1 MLSSCLADNEINF
14 YIFTLK
20 FVSMKYLILILLL
33 PILLKS
39 TFAQKEGRYLIDS
52 LRNELQRTKQDT
64 SKVKLLATISYEM
77 RNINP
82 KDALV
87 PGLQALQL
95 AERINYEYGKGL
107 SHYSL
112 MYIYHFLS
120 HLPESV
126 GHALNAKDIFE
137 NLGENNHLCATD
149 LMLAYLYKDLDK
161 GISSSYMQQGTAL
174 LPLNHIIEWKVR
186 NYGTLGNN
194 YRNLGQ
200 LDSAKKYMGIHFKL
214 SMQYHLKGEIM
225 VGKNRYG
232 YLYMAQS
239 RYDSA
244 FILIKEGLDYFR
256 SVRST
261 RMISEN
267 LTSLGRIRLKQSME
281 MNGALKKQYL
291 DEAEVFTREGVEAAN
306 SIGYIIQRYAANRL
320 LSDIYSAQGRDS
332 KAFEYL
338 RDAVNDYDSVYGARI
353 VNRASVLSWKIE
365 KALKEQQMELLQLR
379 NRQQKGIISAAIS
392 GFIIL
397 IIIVVMIINSRGRLK
412 KAYLIVK
419 QQEREISRVAG
430 ELEVTNR
437 KMEATNQELEAFSYS
452 VSHDL
457 RAPVR
462 RIEALSEMLREDY
475 ENLLDDEGRDL
486 LNRISSSSL
495 VMNHLIEDML
505 KLSRITRTTVTRTSC
520 NLSEMCTK
528 ICDELKLTYPGPG
541 VLCKIEE
548 GIIVEADERL
558 INIVLQNLLD
568 NAFKYSS
575 KTENPEV
582 VISSETRDNKK
593 IILIRDN
600 GAGFDMAKAGRL
612 FTPFQRMHSE
622 DQFIGTGIGLATVKR
637 IIVKHGGTISAESEP
652 GKGAMFSFTFE

>member
-1 MLSSCLADNEINF
+1 
-14 YIFTLK
+14 
-20 FVSMKYLILILLL
+20 MKYLILLLL
-33 PILLKS
+33 LAVLLKG
-39 TFAQKEGRYLIDS
+39 TYAQKEGRDLIDS
-52 LRNELQRTKQDT
+52 LRAGLQKVQNDT
-64 SKVKLLATISYEM
+64 SRVKLLATISYEM

-82 KDALV
+82 REALI

-95 AERINYEYGKGL
+95 AEKINYEYGKGL
-107 SHYSL
+107 AHYSL

-126 GHALNAKDIFE
+126 GNALKAKEIFE
-137 NLGENNHLCATD
+137 DLGENNHLCATE

-174 LPLNHIIEWKVR
+174 LPLNRIIEWKVR

-200 LDSAKKYMGIHFKL
+200 LDSARKYMGIHIQL
-214 SMQYHLKGEIM
+214 SIQYKLKGEIM
-225 VGKNRYG
+225 IGKNRYG

-267 LTSLGRIRLKQSME
+267 FTSLGRIRLKQSQLMK
-281 MNGALKKQYL
+281 GALRMQYL
-291 DEAEVFTREGVEAAN
+291 HEAEVFTKEGVEAAN
-306 SIGYIIQRYAANRL
+306 SIGYIIQRYTANRL
-320 LSDIYSAQGRDS
+320 LSDIYSAQGRDG

-338 RDAVNDYDSVYGARI
+338 RNAVNDYDSVYGARI

-379 NRQQKGIISAAIS
+379 NRQQKGIISAAII

-397 IIIVVMIINSRGRLK
+397 IIVVVLIINSRGRLK

-437 KMEATNQELEAFSYS
+437 KMEAANQELEAFSYS

-462 RIEALSEMLREDY
+462 RIEALSGMLKEDY
-475 ENLLDDEGRDL
+475 EKLLDEEGRDL
-486 LNRISSSSL
+486 LDRITSSSL

-520 NLSEMCTK
+520 KLSEMSSR
-528 ICDELKLTYPGPG
+528 ICEELKHTYPGSG
-541 VLCKIEE
+541 IICRIEE
-548 GIIVEADERL
+548 GIMVEADERL
-558 INIVLQNLLD
+558 LNIVLQNLLD

-575 KTENPEV
+575 KTENPEL
-582 VISSETRDNKK
+582 VISSEIKDNKK
-593 IILIRDN
+593 IVRIRDN
-600 GAGFDMAKAGRL
+600 GAGFDMARAGRL

-637 IIVKHGGTISAESEP
+637 IIVKHGGMISAESEP
-652 GKGAMFSFTFE
+652 GKGATFSFTFE

>member
-1 MLSSCLADNEINF
+1 MK
-14 YIFTLK
+14 YIFL
-20 FVSMKYLILILLL
+20 VLILSLLF
-33 PILLKS
+33 S
-39 TFAQKEGRYLIDS
+39 ESYAQKEGRDLIDS
-52 LRNELQRTKQDT
+52 LRSELQRAKQDT
-64 SKVKLLATISYEM
+64 DKVKLLATISYEM

-82 KDALV
+82 RDALI
-87 PGLQALQL
+87 PGLQALQF
-95 AERINYEYGKGL
+95 AEKINYRYGQGL

-126 GHALNAKDIFE
+126 GHALKAKEIFE
-137 NLGENNHLCATD
+137 NIGENNHLCATD

-161 GISSSYMQQGTAL
+161 GISSSYIQQGTAL
-174 LPLNHIIEWKVR
+174 LPMNNRIEWKVR

-200 LDSAKKYMGIHFKL
+200 LDSARKYMGIHLKL
-214 SMQYHLKGEIM
+214 STQYKLKGEIM
-225 VGKNRYG
+225 IGKNRYG

-239 RYDSA
+239 EYDSA

-256 SVRST
+256 SVKST

-267 LTSLGRIRLKQSME
+267 LTSLGRIRLKQSQE
-281 MNGALKKQYL
+281 MKGTLKKNYL

-306 SIGYIIQRYAANRL
+306 SIGYIIQRYTANRL
-320 LSDIYSAQGRDS
+320 LSDIYSAQGRDG

-353 VNRASVLSWKIE
+353 VNKASVLSWKIE
-365 KALKEQQMELLQLR
+365 NALKEQQMELLQLR
-379 NRQQKGIISAAIS
+379 NRQQKGIILASII

-397 IIIVVMIINSRGRLK
+397 TIIVVLIVNSRGRLK
-412 KAYLIVK
+412 KAFLIVK
-419 QQEREISRVAG
+419 QQEQEISRVAG

-462 RIEALSEMLREDY
+462 RIESLSVMLREDY
-475 ENLLDDEGRDL
+475 EKLLDDDGRDL
-486 LNRISSSSL
+486 LERITSSSL

-505 KLSRITRTTVTRTSC
+505 KLSRITRATITRTSC
-520 NLSEMCTK
+520 NLSEMCSR
-528 ICDELKLTYPGPG
+528 ICEELKQAYPGTG
-541 VLCKIEE
+541 VVCNIEK
-548 GIIVEADERL
+548 GIIVDADERL
-558 INIVLQNLLD
+558 LNIVLQNLLD

-575 KTENPEV
+575 KTEKPEL
-582 VISSETRDNKK
+582 VIRSHTQNNKK
-593 IILIRDN
+593 YILIQDN
-600 GAGFDMAKAGRL
+600 GAGFDMASAGRL
-612 FTPFQRMHSE
+612 FTPFQRMHTD
-622 DQFIGTGIGLATVKR
+622 DQFKGTGIGLATVKR
-637 IIVKHGGTISAESEP
+637 IIVKHGGTITAESVP
-652 GKGAMFSFTFE
+652 GKGATFSITFE